1 MTRKKDKKKKW
12 YRLDN
17 AATIYPVVMNRKWMA
32 MFRLC
37 ATLDETIDRETLARA
52 LRTTLRRMPTFS
64 VCVKRGLFWFYLEE
78 LRGAPPIEED
88 VANPCLPIDMKRNN
102 GFLFRVR
109 CHEKRVA
116 LEFFHVLTDGT
127 GGMRF
132 LKTLVAEYLS
142 MKHRIVIPRDS
153 EILDCSMSPKPEELE
168 DSFHKVAGKVTLAR
182 KEPDAYRINGTEEVD
197 QFMNIVTGIADTAAI
212 AGKAKA
218 MNVSVTHYL
227 AALLIQS
234 IGDIQK
240 KELFRSRRHKP
251 VKICVPVNLRKI
263 FPSST
268 LRNFS
273 SYVNP
278 GVEYKYGDYT
288 LEEIANA
295 VKCYMGLEATP
306 NKLRAK
312 LSSNVEAETHP
323 FLRHAPLFI
332 KVQVMRAVYKA
343 TGDIQSS
350 ALLSN
355 LGTVTLPR
363 IMERHVERF
372 DFQLGPLFENK
383 VTCGL
388 VSYRGKSYINFTRT
402 IRETDTERGFF
413 TRLVEEEIPVM
424 IESNTRERKLM
435 ESCHTA

>member
-1 MTRKKDKKKKW
+1 MKKKKW
-12 YRLDN
+12 YKLDN
-17 AATIYPVVMNRKWMA
+17 AATIYPVVMSRKWMA

-37 ATLDETIDRETLARA
+37 ATLDEPIDREVLNAA
-52 LRTTLRRMPTFS
+52 LGATLRRIPTMG

-78 LRGAPPIEED
+78 LHGMPPIEED
-88 VANPCLPIDMKRNN
+88 VANPCLPIDLRRNN

-109 CHEKRVA
+109 CHERRIA

-132 LKTLVAEYLS
+132 LKTLVAEYLTLN
-142 MKHRIVIPRDS
+142 HGIQIPRDD
-153 EILDCSMSPKPEELE
+153 EILDCHEPPKPEETE
-168 DSFHKVAGKVTLAR
+168 DSFHKVAGDVTLSR
-182 KEPDAYRINGTEEVD
+182 SEPDAYRITGTEEYD
-197 QFMNIVTGIADTAAI
+197 QFMNIVTGIAEVAPI
-212 AGKAKA
+212 ADKARE
-218 MNVSVTHYL
+218 MGVSVTHYL
-227 AALLIQS
+227 GAILIRS

-240 KELFRSRRHKP
+240 REVSKKKRHMP

-263 FPSST
+263 FPSTT

-278 GVEYKYGDYT
+278 GVEFKYGDYS
-288 LEEIANA
+288 LKEIALA
-295 VKCYMGLEATP
+295 VKYYMGLEATAP
-306 NKLRAK
+306 KLRAK
-312 LSSNVEAETHP
+312 LSSNVAAETNR
-323 FLRHAPLFI
+323 FIRHAPLFL

-343 TGDIQSS
+343 TGDVQSS

-355 LGTVTLPR
+355 IGVVTLPAE
-363 IMERHVERF
+363 MEKHVERF

-383 VTCGL
+383 VTCG
-388 VSYRGKSYINFTRT
+388 VISYKGKSFINFTRT

-413 TRLVEEEIPVM
+413 ARLVEEGIPVV

>member
-1 MTRKKDKKKKW
+1 MKKKKKW

-37 ATLDETIDRETLARA
+37 ATLDAAVDREVLARA
-52 LRTTLRRMPTFS
+52 LKKALRRMPMFN
-64 VCVKRGLFWFYLEE
+64 VCVKRGFFWFYFEE
-78 LRGAPPIEED
+78 LSGIPPIEED
-88 VANPCLPIDMKRNN
+88 VANPCLPIDIKQNN

-109 CHEKRVA
+109 CHENRIA

-142 MKHRIVIPRDS
+142 IKYGLVIPRDE
-153 EILDCSMSPKPEELE
+153 EILDCSEPPKAKEME
-168 DSFHKVAGKVTLAR
+168 DNFRNVAGEVTLSR
-182 KEPDAYRINGTEEVD
+182 GEPDAYRITGTEEYD
-197 QFMNIVTGIADTAAI
+197 QFMNIVTGIADIKVI
-212 AGKAKA
+212 AEKARA
-218 MNVSVTHYL
+218 MGVSVTHYL
-227 AALLIQS
+227 AAIMIQS

-240 KELFRSRRHKP
+240 KEWSRAKRHKP
-251 VKICVPVNLRKI
+251 IKICVPVNLRNI
-263 FPSST
+263 FPCQT

-278 GVEYKYGDYT
+278 GLEYKYGDYS
-288 LEEIANA
+288 LREIAHA

-306 NKLRAK
+306 QKLRAK
-312 LSSNVEAETHP
+312 LTANVEAELHP
-323 FLRHAPLFI
+323 VLRRAPLFI
-332 KVQVMRAVYKA
+332 KILTMRAVYRA
-343 TGDIQSS
+343 TGDVQSS

-355 LGTVTLPR
+355 LGTVTLPHE
-363 IMERHVERF
+363 MEKRVTRF
-372 DFQLGPLFENK
+372 DFQLGPLFQNK

-388 VSYRGKSYINFTRT
+388 VSYKGKAYINFTRT

-413 TRLVEEEIPVM
+413 MRLVEEGVPVT

>member
-1 MTRKKDKKKKW
+1 MKKKKKW

-37 ATLDETIDRETLARA
+37 ATLDEAIDREALGRA
-52 LRTTLRRMPTFS
+52 LRSALRRMPTFG

-78 LRGAPPIEED
+78 LSGLPPIEED
-88 VANPCLPIDMKRNN
+88 VANPCLPIDVRKNN

-109 CHEKRVA
+109 CHENRIA

-132 LKTLVAEYLS
+132 LKTLVAEYLTF
-142 MKHRIVIPRDS
+142 RYGLVIPRDD
-153 EILDCSMSPKPEELE
+153 EILDCSAPVKPGETE
-168 DSFHKVAGKVTLAR
+168 DNFHKVAGKVTLSRA
-182 KEPDAYRINGTEEVD
+182 EPDAYRIGGTEEYD
-197 QFMNIVTGIADTAAI
+197 QFMNIITGIADIGII
-212 AGKAKA
+212 ARNARA
-218 MNVSVTHYL
+218 LNVSVTQYL

-234 IGDIQK
+234 VGDIQK
-240 KELFRSRRHKP
+240 KEMSRKKRHMP
-251 VKICVPVNLRKI
+251 VKICVPVNLRKF
-263 FPSST
+263 FPSTT

-278 GVEYKYGDYT
+278 GVEYKYGEYS
-288 LEEIANA
+288 LQEIAIA
-295 VKCYMGLEATP
+295 VKYYMGLEATAQ
-306 NKLRAK
+306 KLRAK
-312 LSSNVEAETHP
+312 LSANVEAEVNP
-323 FLRHAPLFI
+323 FLKHAPLI
-332 KVQVMRAVYKA
+332 VKILVMRAVYRA
-343 TGDIQSS
+343 TGDVQSS

-355 LGTVTLPR
+355 LGSVTLPR
-363 IMERHVERF
+363 AMEQHVERF
-372 DFQLGPLFENK
+372 DFQLGPLFQNK
-383 VTCGL
+383 VTCG
-388 VSYRGKSYINFTRT
+388 VVTYKGKAYINFTRT

-413 TRLVEEEIPVM
+413 TRLVEEGVPVT